1 MNCPRCNHPDSRV
14 VDTRGDAGHIRRRRV
29 CERCGHRFTTREFT
43 DSQLAEYTTRKRGD
57 LLKSAQVDAARLAAD
72 ASALARKMGV

>member
-1 MNCPRCNHPDSRV
+1 MNCPHCQHAHTSV
-14 VDTRGDAGHIRRRRV
+14 VDTRPDAGHIRRRRV

-43 DSQLAEYTTRKRGD
+43 DSQLTEYVTRKRGD
-57 LLKSAQVDAARLAAD
+57 LLKSVQTDAARLAAD